1 MTAVMNTLPANKTIG
16 VVLVDNIPPLT
27 TDSQLDH
34 FFKGINDV
42 SSIQYIVGE
51 GAGGGTHERS
61 CWIHVSKPIK
71 TVKKINSSTIAG
83 TKPRARLMGFL
94 FAA

>member
-16 VVLVDNIPPLT
+16 VVLVDNIPPQT

-42 SSIQYIVGE
+42 SSIQYI
-51 GAGGGTHERS
+51 AGQEAGTHSRS
-61 CWIHVSKPIK
+61 CWIHVSMPTK
-71 TVKKINSSTIAG
+71 TVKKINFLTIAG
-83 TKPRARLMGFL
+83 TKPRARLMGYL
-94 FAA
+94 VVA